1 MSHDNSEIKA
11 YLKNEWN
18 NDKSWMSK
26 RPVCCPSVEDG
37 IMVSAI
43 AKLRKLAK
51 TLDEAYGK
59 ITCCL

>member
-1 MSHDNSEIKA
+1 MSHDNSQIKA

-26 RPVCCPSVEDG
+26 RPVCCPNVEDR
-37 IMVSAI
+37 IMVSVI
-43 AKLRKLAK
+43 AKFREFAK

-59 ITCCL
+59 IT